1 MERKAEAL
9 IPIAEATNGVRSRA
23 RPGAFTF
30 QVRPTVRPWCPQPG
44 SNRRFK
50 GKSQECYQLTP

>member
-30 QVRPTVRPWCPQPG
+30 QVRPTVRPLYSVRDSHSPLRTPG
-44 SNRRFK
+44 LK
-50 GKSQECYQLTP
+50 TVA